1 MKKISN
7 IYSTNPILFRDIDSL
22 LKSENFPCLFA
33 INSFHKDQM
42 YIYDARDI
50 HHELALNIYNKLT
63 SFAEHIKKE
72 EGKNFYTL
80 IVVIKEPE
88 NISPIFLEEFI
99 FSILIKLKEQDST
112 IDTIS
117 KSDILMNDFKFSLDQ
132 NIWFPVFLCPKH
144 ISTVRQSN
152 IAIIAF
158 QPNQTFDLLKSH
170 PNNFYEK
177 TRKATHKRIDKIY
190 QNKKPF
196 FLSEKS
202 SGINAIQYLGF
213 DPIHPNEK

>member
-1 MKKISN
+1 M
-7 IYSTNPILFRDIDSL
+7 LFRDIESL
-22 LKSENFPCLFA
+22 LKSESFPCLFA

-50 HHELALNIYNKLT
+50 HHNLALNIYNQLT
-63 SFAEHIKKE
+63 NFAEHIKEK

-88 NISPIFLEEFI
+88 NISPVFLEDFI

-117 KSDILMNDFKFSLDQ
+117 KSDILMNDFKFSLDN

-144 ISTVRQSN
+144 ISTIRQSN

-158 QPNQTFDLLKSH
+158 QPNQTFDVLKKH

-177 TRKATHKRIDKIY
+177 TRKATHNRIDKIY